1 MKKEAKGAGPKVLT
15 ANALDSGLVVFRTA
29 DGRWSTDIAEAA
41 VAGTKGEADALLALG
56 EADAAR
62 NLVVDVYLVAMTEGE
77 NGRLVPVLLREAI
90 RAARRPT
97 IVMPG
102 EDPSVI
108 AA

>member
-1 MKKEAKGAGPKVLT
+1 MKKDAKGAGPKVVT

-29 DGRWSTDIAEAA
+29 DGRWSTDLAEAE
-41 VAGTKGEADALLALG
+41 VAETKEAADALLAMG

-62 NLVVDVYLVAMTEGE
+62 NLVVDVYLVAMTESDD
-77 NGRLVPVLLREAI
+77 GRLVPVLLREAI

>member
-1 MKKEAKGAGPKVLT
+1 MKKDAKGAGPKVVT
-15 ANALDSGLVVFRTA
+15 ANALDSGLVVFRTV
-29 DGRWSTDIAEAA
+29 DGRWSTDIAEAE
-41 VAGTKGEADALLALG
+41 VAETKEAAEALLAQGEADS
-56 EADAAR
+56 AR
-62 NLVVDVYLVAMTEGE
+62 NLVVDVYLVAMTESDD
-77 NGRLVPVLLREAI
+77 GRLVPVLLREAI

>member
-1 MKKEAKGAGPKVLT
+1 MKKDAKGAGPKVVT

-29 DGRWSTDIAEAA
+29 DGRWSTDIAEAE
-41 VAGTKGEADALLALG
+41 VAETKEAADALLVMG

-62 NLVVDVYLVAMTEGE
+62 NLVVDVYLVAMTEGDD
-77 NGRLVPVLLREAI
+77 GRLVPVLLREAI